1 MMIEYDDAIRY
12 LIGAAMRSEARAS
25 VELDR
30 DQTHVVGEVT
40 VGSNEPRYL
49 LRPYRNHY
57 NIWDTVALRT
67 HSAGYGKQEA
77 LDVLNELNA
86 PVRQTWDQTWM
97 AVAEVIAKRSR
108 CDRRMI
114 GAVIVTADNQVA
126 AASYNGPPAGMR
138 VDGRCTDWCPRAQSV
153 STSAPPVNPTTYHDC
168 PSIHAE
174 SNALLRA
181 DRTRI
186 NGGTIYITGSVCM
199 DCAKLVA
206 NSGLARVVMSVA
218 SQDAHRNPTDVIRY
232 LRGCELTVKAINPRG
247 DEVNK
252 I

>member
-1 MMIEYDDAIRY
+1 MTTEYDDVLLY
-12 LIGAAMRSEARAS
+12 LLRAAMRSEARAS

-40 VGSNEPRYL
+40 VGRNEPRYL
-49 LRPYRNHY
+49 LRGDGDQYD
-57 NIWDTVALRT
+57 IWDTILHRAQNDVTLTKQQALYR
-67 HSAGYGKQEA
+67 
-77 LDVLNELNA
+77 LIELNA
-86 PVRQTWDQTWM
+86 PVRPTWDQTWM

-126 AASYNGPPAGMR
+126 AASYNGPPAGMH
-138 VDGRCTDWCPRAQSV
+138 VEGRCTDWCPRAQRGSRSV
-153 STSAPPVNPTTYHDC
+153 MPTDYHSC
-168 PSIHAE
+168 PAIHAE

-186 NGGTIYITGSVCM
+186 NGGTVYVTGSVCM

-206 NSGLARVVMSVA
+206 NSGLARVVMSVS

-252 I
+252 P